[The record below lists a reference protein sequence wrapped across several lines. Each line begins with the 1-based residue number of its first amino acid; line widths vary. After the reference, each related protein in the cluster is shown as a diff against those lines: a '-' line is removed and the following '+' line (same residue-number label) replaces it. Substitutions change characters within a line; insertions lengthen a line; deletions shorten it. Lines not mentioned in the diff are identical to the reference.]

1 MIIFSY
7 LTIFEINSA
16 WRNRPEAMPSRFSD
30 FDFKKSK
37 IRWTRVRNYWKECN
51 SIFTR
56 NDLSNKSFISKCAR
70 RGTLMNVRRISSKW
84 TLFDSQ
90 FRLKYVRT
98 EYGLQLFG
106 TSVYPICYLLVML
119 LVMPIILSSLKVR
132 SWCPINFNFNLWLQ
146 EEP

>member
-1 MIIFSY
+1 MIIFSF
-7 LTIFEINSA
+7 LTTLEINSA
-16 WRNRPEAMPSRFSD
+16 YLARNRTEAMPSRFSN
-30 FDFKKSK
+30 FDFRKSK
-37 IRWTRVRNYWKECN
+37 IRWTRVRIYWFECN

-70 RGTLMNVRRISSKW
+70 RGTLMNVRRISSTW

-119 LVMPIILSSLKVR
+119 IILSSLKVMLPNS
-132 SWCPINFNFNLWLQ
+132 SWFQ